1 VAHRAA
7 GQEQASRAS
16 AARSKVLADACEG
29 ARTPALRV
37 LEQPPGLTPREREVA
52 SFAASGLTNR
62 AIAERLV
69 LSVRTVDNH
78 LQHAFDKLGIRNR
91 RALGR
96 LLGID
101 DATDPT
107 IQ

>member
-1 VAHRAA
+1 MR
-7 GQEQASRAS
+7 G
-16 AARSKVLADACEG
+16 CPNTG
-29 ARTPALRV
+29 PTGTRTATW
-37 LEQPPGLTPREREVA
+37 LTPREREVA